1 VAGFL
6 LECVAGFVGI
16 RTLSIISAM
25 VTLRRR
31 PRRLQARR

>member
-16 RTLSIISAM
+16 RKQRIAASFRVSLI
-25 VTLRRR
+25 VPVPGR
-31 PRRLQARR
+31 PD